1 MKFITLLLF
10 EISKAK
16 SVLRNGREESTV
28 KKTQMVL
35 YFALTLMV
43 HAAMAHAQSLP
54 KIRVAYTSIGIQFDP
69 VYIMK
74 ELDLPRKYGVDAEI
88 LFVPVSSRAIQA
100 ALAGEIQFITSGGV
114 ANINANVNGADF
126 VGLTAT
132 LNTFVFKIL
141 ARPELKKPEQLK
153 GKKVGISRL
162 GGASDFS
169 IRYALTHWGLVPDK
183 DVAIIQ
189 VGGEPEEVMALQN
202 KAVDAVIL
210 SEPFATV
217 ATRAGASVLADLSQ
231 LGVPYTM
238 HGFGARKSF
247 IQANRD
253 VVIRFMKAYLEGIYV
268 FKTKKNVALNVL
280 KKYTRLDD
288 LSLVQVAY
296 DEMSQRLIRRVPYP
310 DREGIQTII
319 DQLAKTRPQMKNLNP
334 ADFIDPSILKE
345 IDDSGFVKK
354 LYGN

>member
-1 MKFITLLLF
+1 MSRVKRLALCFAFIITF
-10 EISKAK
+10 
-16 SVLRNGREESTV
+16 T
-28 KKTQMVL
+28 
-35 YFALTLMV
+35 
-43 HAAMAHAQSLP
+43 AAAQGQSLP
-54 KIRVAYTSIGIQFDP
+54 KVRAAYTSIGIQFDP

-74 ELDLPRKYGVDAEI
+74 ELDLSRKYGVDAEI
-88 LFVPVSSRAIQA
+88 LFVPVSSRAVQA
-100 ALAGEIQFITSGGV
+100 ALAGEIQFITSAGV
-114 ANINANVNGADF
+114 ANINANMSGGDF

-132 LNTFVFKIL
+132 LNTFVFKII
-141 ARPELKKPEQLK
+141 ASPEIKKPEMLK

-169 IRYALTHWGLVPDK
+169 IRYALTRWGLVPDK

-189 VGGEPEEVMALQN
+189 VGGEQEEFLALQN
-202 KAVDAVIL
+202 KAVDAVVL
-210 SEPFATV
+210 SEPFATL
-217 ATRAGASVLADLSQ
+217 AKRSGAVVLADLSQ
-231 LGVPYTM
+231 LGVTYSM

-268 FKTKKNVALNVL
+268 FKTNKELALNVL
-280 KKYTRLDD
+280 KKYTRVDD
-288 LSLVQVAY
+288 LSLVQVSY
-296 DEMSQRLIRRVPYP
+296 DEMSQRLIRSTPHP

-334 ADFIDPSILKE
+334 GDFIDPSILKE
-345 IDDSGFVKK
+345 IEDSGFIKK

>member
-1 MKFITLLLF
+1 MLT
-10 EISKAK
+10 ARNW
-16 SVLRNGREESTV
+16 VLGICLIV
-28 KKTQMVL
+28 G
-35 YFALTLMV
+35 FAV
-43 HAAMAHAQSLP
+43 AAQGQGLP
-54 KIRVAYTSIGIQFDP
+54 KVRAAYTSIGIQFDP

-74 ELDLPRKYGVDAEI
+74 ELDLSRKYGVNAEI
-88 LFVPVSSRAIQA
+88 LFVPVSSRAVQA
-100 ALAGEIQFITSGGV
+100 ALAGEIQFITSAGV
-114 ANINANVNGADF
+114 ANINVNMSGGDF

-132 LNTFVFKIL
+132 LNTFVFKIIGS
-141 ARPELKKPEQLK
+141 PDLKKPEMLK

-169 IRYALTHWGLVPDK
+169 IRYALTRWGLVPDK

-189 VGGEPEEVMALQN
+189 VGGEQEEFLALQN
-202 KAVDAVIL
+202 KAVDAVVL
-210 SEPFATV
+210 SEPFATLAIRQGSAV
-217 ATRAGASVLADLSQ
+217 IADLSQ
-231 LGVPYTM
+231 LGVAYSM

-268 FKTKKNVALNVL
+268 FKTNKDLALNIL

-288 LSLVQVAY
+288 LSLVQTSY
-296 DEMSQRLIRRVPYP
+296 DEMSQRLIRRVPHP

-334 ADFIDPSILKE
+334 GDFIDPTILKE
-345 IDDSGFVKK
+345 IEDSGFIKK

>member
-1 MKFITLLLF
+1 MSRMKNLAIGFAFIV
-10 EISKAK
+10 A
-16 SVLRNGREESTV
+16 
-28 KKTQMVL
+28 
-35 YFALTLMV
+35 FAGV
-43 HAAMAHAQSLP
+43 AQGQNLP
-54 KIRVAYTSIGIQFDP
+54 KVRAAYTSIGIQFDP

-74 ELDLPRKYGVDAEI
+74 ELELPKKYGVDAEI
-88 LFVPVSSRAIQA
+88 LFVPVSSRAVQA
-100 ALAGEIQFITSGGV
+100 ALAGEIQFITSAGV
-114 ANINANVNGADF
+114 ANINANMSGADF

-141 ARPELKKPEQLK
+141 GSPEIKKPEMLK

-169 IRYALTHWGLVPDK
+169 IRYALTRWGLVPDR

-189 VGGEPEEVMALQN
+189 VGGEQEEFLALQN
-202 KAVDAVIL
+202 KAVDAVVL
-210 SEPFATV
+210 SEPFATL
-217 ATRAGASVLADLSQ
+217 AKRQGASVVADLSQ
-231 LGVPYTM
+231 LGVAYSM
-238 HGFGARKSF
+238 HGFGTRKSF

-253 VVIRFMKAYLEGIYV
+253 VVIRFMKAYLDGIHV
-268 FKTKKNVALNVL
+268 FKTNKDVALKVL

-288 LSLVQVAY
+288 LSLVQDSY
-296 DEMSQRLIRRVPYP
+296 DEMSQRLIRSVPYP

-334 ADFIDPSILKE
+334 GDFIDPSILKE
-345 IDDSGFVKK
+345 IEDSGFVKK

>member
-1 MKFITLLLF
+1 M
-10 EISKAK
+10 SKVK
-16 SVLRNGREESTV
+16 SFVIC
-28 KKTQMVL
+28 
-35 YFALTLMV
+35 FACIV
-43 HAAMAHAQSLP
+43 AFAAAAQGQNLP
-54 KIRVAYTSIGIQFDP
+54 KVRAAYTSIGIQFDP

-74 ELDLPRKYGVDAEI
+74 ELGLPRKYGVDAEI
-88 LFVPVSSRAIQA
+88 LFVPVSSRAVQA
-100 ALAGEIQFITSGGV
+100 ALAGEIQFITSAGV
-114 ANINANVNGADF
+114 ANINANMSGADF

-141 ARPELKKPEQLK
+141 GSPELKKPEMLK

-169 IRYALTHWGLVPDK
+169 IRYALTRWGLVPDK

-189 VGGEPEEVMALQN
+189 VGGEQEEFLALQ
-202 KAVDAVIL
+202 KRAVDAVVL
-210 SEPFATV
+210 SEPFATLAKRQG
-217 ATRAGASVLADLSQ
+217 ATVVADLSQ
-231 LGVPYTM
+231 LGVAYSM
-238 HGFGARKSF
+238 HGFGSRKSF

-253 VVIRFMKAYLEGIYV
+253 TVVGFMKAYLEGIHV
-268 FKTKKNVALNVL
+268 FKKNKDLALNVL

-288 LSLVQVAY
+288 LSLVQTSY

-334 ADFIDPSILKE
+334 SDFIDPSILKE
-345 IDDSGFVKK
+345 IEDSGFIKK

>member
-1 MKFITLLLF
+1 M
-10 EISKAK
+10 
-16 SVLRNGREESTV
+16 RYGRLAVCLAVCATI
-28 KKTQMVL
+28 
-35 YFALTLMV
+35 FAGPV
-43 HAAMAHAQSLP
+43 HGQTLP

-74 ELDLPRKYGVDAEI
+74 ELDLPRKNGVDAEI

-114 ANINANVNGADF
+114 ANINANATGADF

-141 ARPELKKPEQLK
+141 ANPELKRVEQLR

-169 IRYALTHWGLVPDK
+169 IRYALTHWGMTPDK

-189 VGGEPEEVMALQN
+189 VGGEQEEFLALQN
-202 KAVDAVIL
+202 KAIDAAIL
-210 SEPFATV
+210 SEPYATV
-217 ATRAGASVLADLSQ
+217 AKKAGSVVLADLSE

-247 IQANRD
+247 IRTNRD
-253 VVIRFMKAYLEGIYV
+253 TTIRFMKAYLEGIYQ
-268 FKTKKNVALNVL
+268 FKTNKELALNVL
-280 KKYTRLDD
+280 RKYSKVDD
-288 LSLVQVAY
+288 MSIIAGPY
-296 DEMSQRLIRRVPYP
+296 DDYAQRLIRRVPYP

-345 IDDSGFVKK
+345 IEDSGFIKK

>member
-1 MKFITLLLF
+1 MLTMTKSAIGLAFIL
-10 EISKAK
+10 S
-16 SVLRNGREESTV
+16 
-28 KKTQMVL
+28 
-35 YFALTLMV
+35 FA
-43 HAAMAHAQSLP
+43 AAAQGQALP
-54 KIRVAYTSIGIQFDP
+54 KVRAAYTSIGIQFDP

-74 ELDLPRKYGVDAEI
+74 ELDLPRKYGLDTDV
-88 LFVPVSSRAIQA
+88 LFVPVSSRAVQA

-132 LNTFVFKIL
+132 LNTFVFKVI
-141 ARPELKKPEQLK
+141 ASPEIKKPEQLK

-169 IRYALTHWGLVPDK
+169 IRYALNHWGLVPDK
-183 DVAIIQ
+183 DVALIQ
-189 VGGEPEEVMALQN
+189 VGGEHEEVLALQN

-217 ATRAGASVLADLSQ
+217 ARRAGATMLADLSQ
-231 LGVPYTM
+231 LGVRYTM
-238 HGFGARKSF
+238 HGFGARKSY

-253 VVIRFMKAYLEGIYV
+253 VTVRFMKAYLEGIYV
-268 FKTKKNVALNVL
+268 FKTNKDLALKVL
-280 KKYTRLDD
+280 KKFTRVDD
-288 LSLVQVAY
+288 LSLVQTSY

-310 DREGIQTII
+310 DRDGIQTII

-334 ADFIDPSILKE
+334 NDFIDPSILKE
-345 IDDSGFVKK
+345 IDDSGFIKK

>member
-1 MKFITLLLF
+1 MI
-10 EISKAK
+10 I
-16 SVLRNGREESTV
+16 NGRTTMFEV
-28 KKTQMVL
+28 ARV
-35 YFALTLMV
+35 TLFFFLIV
-43 HAAMAHAQSLP
+43 VSGGMARGQSLP
-54 KIRVAYTSIGIQFDP
+54 KVRAAYTSIGIQFDP

-74 ELDLPRKYGVDAEI
+74 ELDLPRKYGLDTEV
-88 LFVPVSSRAIQA
+88 LFIPVSSRAIQA
-100 ALAGEIQFITSGGV
+100 ALAGEVQFITSGGV
-114 ANINANVNGADF
+114 ANINANMSGGDF
-126 VGLTAT
+126 VALTAT
-132 LNTFVFKIL
+132 LNTFVFKII
-141 ARPELKKPEQLK
+141 ANPEIKKPENLK

-169 IRYALTHWGLVPDK
+169 IRYALNHWGLVPDK

-217 ATRAGASVLADLSQ
+217 ATRAGAAVIADLSQ

-238 HGFGARKSF
+238 HGFGARKSY
-247 IQANRD
+247 IKANRD
-253 VVIRFMKAYLEGIYV
+253 IVVRFMKAYLEGIYV
-268 FKTKKNVALNVL
+268 FKTNKEVALNVL

-288 LSLVQVAY
+288 LFLVQVSY

-334 ADFIDPSILKE
+334 NDFIDPTILKE
-345 IDDSGFVKK
+345 IEDSGFIKK

>member
-1 MKFITLLLF
+1 MF
-10 EISKAK
+10 
-16 SVLRNGREESTV
+16 RV
-28 KKTQMVL
+28 KRWVIGL
-35 YFALTLMV
+35 ALIVAFAAV
-43 HAAMAHAQSLP
+43 AQAQNLP
-54 KIRVAYTSIGIQFDP
+54 KVRAAYTSIGIQFDP

-74 ELDLPRKYGVDAEI
+74 ELDLPRKYGLDAEV
-88 LFVPVSSRAIQA
+88 LFVPVSSRAVQA

-114 ANINANVNGADF
+114 ANINANVTGADF

-132 LNTFVFKIL
+132 LSTFVFKVI
-141 ARPELKKPEQLK
+141 ASPELKKPEQLK

-169 IRYALTHWGLVPDK
+169 IRYALNHWGLVPDK

-189 VGGEPEEVMALQN
+189 VGGEMEEVLALQN

-217 ATRAGASVLADLSQ
+217 ARRAGATMLVDLSQ
-231 LGVPYTM
+231 LGVSYTM
-238 HGFGARKSF
+238 HGFGTRKSF
-247 IQANRD
+247 IRANRD

-268 FKTKKNVALNVL
+268 FKTNKDVALNVL

-288 LSLVQVAY
+288 LSLVQVSY
-296 DEMSQRLIRRVPYP
+296 DEMSQRLIRRVPHP
-310 DREGIQTII
+310 DRDGIQTII

-334 ADFIDPSILKE
+334 NDFIDPSILKE
-345 IDDSGFVKK
+345 IEDSGFVKK

>member
-1 MKFITLLLF
+1 MLKLKGLLIGLGF
-10 EISKAK
+10 VVA
-16 SVLRNGREESTV
+16 
-28 KKTQMVL
+28 
-35 YFALTLMV
+35 FAD
-43 HAAMAHAQSLP
+43 AAQSQALP
-54 KIRVAYTSIGIQFDP
+54 KVRAAYTSIGIQFDP

-74 ELDLPRKYGVDAEI
+74 ELDLPRKYGLDVDM

-114 ANINANVNGADF
+114 ANINANATGADF

-132 LNTFVFKIL
+132 LNTFVFKIISS
-141 ARPELKKPEQLK
+141 PEIKKPEQLK

-183 DVAIIQ
+183 DVALIQ

-210 SEPFATV
+210 SEPFASV
-217 ATRAGASVLADLSQ
+217 ATRAGAVVLADLSQ
-231 LGVPYTM
+231 LGVRYTM
-238 HGFGARKSF
+238 HGFGVRKSY

-253 VVIRFMKAYLEGIYV
+253 VTVRFMKAYLEGIYV
-268 FKTKKNVALNVL
+268 FKTNKEVALNVL

-288 LSLVQVAY
+288 LSLVQTSY

-310 DREGIQTII
+310 DREGHS
-319 DQLAKTRPQMKNLNP
+319 DHHRSTRQDP
-334 ADFIDPSILKE
+334 AANEKSQPRRLHRSVDFERNRGQRLR
-345 IDDSGFVKK
+345 
-354 LYGN
+354 

>member
-1 MKFITLLLF
+1 MLKVKTLAF
-10 EISKAK
+10 C
-16 SVLRNGREESTV
+16 
-28 KKTQMVL
+28 
-35 YFALTLMV
+35 FAFVVAL
-43 HAAMAHAQSLP
+43 AAVVRGQSLP
-54 KIRVAYTSIGIQFDP
+54 KVRAAYTSIGIQFDP

-74 ELDLPRKYGVDAEI
+74 ELDLPRKYGLDVDV

-114 ANINANVNGADF
+114 ANINANATGADF

-132 LNTFVFKIL
+132 LNTFVFKII
-141 ARPELKKPEQLK
+141 ASPELKKPEQLK

-183 DVAIIQ
+183 DVALIQ
-189 VGGEPEEVMALQN
+189 IGGEPEEVLALQN

-217 ATRAGASVLADLSQ
+217 AKRAGAAVLADLSQ
-231 LGVPYTM
+231 LGVRYTM
-238 HGFGARKSF
+238 HGFGVRKSY

-253 VVIRFMKAYLEGIYV
+253 VTIRFMKAYLEGIYV
-268 FKTKKNVALNVL
+268 FKTHKDVALNVL

-288 LSLVQVAY
+288 LSLVQVSY

-334 ADFIDPSILKE
+334 GDFIDPSILKE
-345 IDDSGFVKK
+345 IEDTGFIKK

>member
-1 MKFITLLLF
+1 MLRLRKLVICF
-10 EISKAK
+10 
-16 SVLRNGREESTV
+16 SVIVT
-28 KKTQMVL
+28 
-35 YFALTLMV
+35 FA
-43 HAAMAHAQSLP
+43 AAAQGQNLP
-54 KIRVAYTSIGIQFDP
+54 KVRAAYTSIGIQFDP

-74 ELDLPRKYGVDAEI
+74 ELNLPRKYGLDVDV

-114 ANINANVNGADF
+114 ANINANVTGADF

-132 LNTFVFKIL
+132 LSTFVFKII
-141 ARPELKKPEQLK
+141 ASPELKKPEQLR

-169 IRYALTHWGLVPDK
+169 IRYALTRWGLVPDK

-189 VGGEPEEVMALQN
+189 VGGEQEEVLALQN

-217 ATRAGASVLADLSQ
+217 ATRAGASMLVDLSQ

-238 HGFGARKSF
+238 HGFGARKSY

-253 VVIRFMKAYLEGIYV
+253 ITIRFMKAYLEGIYV
-268 FKTKKNVALNVL
+268 SKTNKDIALNVL

-288 LSLVQVAY
+288 LSLVQTSY
-296 DEMSQRLIRRVPYP
+296 EEMSQRLIRRVPHP

-334 ADFIDPSILKE
+334 GDFIDPSILKE
-345 IDDSGFVKK
+345 IEDSGFVKK

>member
-1 MKFITLLLF
+1 MLR
-10 EISKAK
+10 AK
-16 SVLRNGREESTV
+16 SWLIG
-28 KKTQMVL
+28 
-35 YFALTLMV
+35 FAV
-43 HAAMAHAQSLP
+43 IVAFAAPARGQSLP
-54 KIRVAYTSIGIQFDP
+54 KIRAAYTSIGIQFDP

-74 ELDLPRKYGVDAEI
+74 ELDLPRKHGLDVDV

-126 VGLTAT
+126 TGLTAT
-132 LNTFVFKIL
+132 LNTFVFKIIGS
-141 ARPELKKPEQLK
+141 PEIKKPEMLK

-169 IRYALTHWGLVPDK
+169 IRYSLGRWGLVPDR

-189 VGGEPEEVMALQN
+189 VGGEQEEVMALQN

-217 ATRAGASVLADLSQ
+217 ARRAGAVLIADLSQ

-238 HGFGARKSF
+238 HGFGVRKSY

-253 VVIRFMKAYLEGIYV
+253 ATVRFMKAYLEGIYV
-268 FKTKKNVALNVL
+268 FKTNKDVALNVL

-288 LSLVQVAY
+288 LSLVQTSY
-296 DEMSQRLIRRVPYP
+296 EEMSQRLIRRVPYP

-334 ADFIDPSILKE
+334 NDFIDPSILKE
-345 IDDSGFVKK
+345 VEDSGFIKK
-354 LYGN
+354 LYGT

>member
-1 MKFITLLLF
+1 MSKMKTWLICFTFIMAF
-10 EISKAK
+10 AAA
-16 SVLRNGREESTV
+16 VLG
-28 KKTQMVL
+28 
-35 YFALTLMV
+35 
-43 HAAMAHAQSLP
+43 QSLP
-54 KIRVAYTSIGIQFDP
+54 KVRAAYTSIGIQFDP

-74 ELDLPRKYGVDAEI
+74 ELDLPRKYGLDLDM

-114 ANINANVNGADF
+114 ANINANVTGADF

-132 LNTFVFKIL
+132 LNTFVFKII
-141 ARPELKKPEQLK
+141 ASPELKKPEQLR

-169 IRYALTHWGLVPDK
+169 IRYALTHWGLLPDK
-183 DVAIIQ
+183 DVALIQ
-189 VGGEPEEVMALQN
+189 IGGEPEAVMALQK

-217 ATRAGASVLADLSQ
+217 AMRSGAGMLADLSQ
-231 LGVPYTM
+231 LGVKYTM
-238 HGFGARKSF
+238 HGFGVRKSY

-253 VVIRFMKAYLEGIYV
+253 VTIRFMKAYLEGIYV
-268 FKTKKNVALNVL
+268 FKTNKDVALNVL

-288 LSLVQVAY
+288 LSLVQTSY

-334 ADFIDPSILKE
+334 SEFIDPSILKE
-345 IDDSGFVKK
+345 IEDSGFVKK